1 MLPYY
6 HITVEVLCR
15 KDNMKITIQQKP
27 DYVISHVE
35 KSDLNSNRGQEHNRH
50 RYSKSIVHMACTL

>member
-1 MLPYY
+1 
-6 HITVEVLCR
+6 
-15 KDNMKITIQQKP
+15 MKITIQQKP